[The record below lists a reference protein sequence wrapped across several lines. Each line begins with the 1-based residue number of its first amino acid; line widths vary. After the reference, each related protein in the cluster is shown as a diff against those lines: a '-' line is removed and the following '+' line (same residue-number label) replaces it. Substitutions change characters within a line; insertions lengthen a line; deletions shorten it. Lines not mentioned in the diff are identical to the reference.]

1 VKRVQT
7 GRQPPSQRS
16 RSRPAP
22 DTGPLCPQTP
32 AFRWLSAPLAALAL
46 LGCNLENAGDL
57 PPKAKLYFPNAIA
70 LSAHDASTPATHLFV
85 ANSNFDL
92 RYRNGTVMTFSLD
105 RLEEQLAA
113 TCPAAARCAVTES
126 CAPPPDCTIPTEAA
140 YASEVLI
147 GSFSTA
153 LAMAS
158 SGSAL
163 FVSTLTD
170 EGLSY
175 MRLDGDNL
183 VACRDGLAC
192 SSRVAP
198 RTGLEAE
205 ELVWPGNPVAI
216 ISGPLS
222 DWTPAERGLAGEYV
236 MVAHRT
242 GEVSLLMF
250 RPGDPAGELVLID
263 VLDGLPETLT
273 KLKYDP
279 TTRLAYM
286 SVAGGSGNKLLAR
299 VGVAIPEGADASQ
312 ARLYNAGALE
322 LAAIQA
328 SNDTRDLA
336 FVPAFPAAGAALAE
350 DRALVVSTEPSAL
363 LVVDVDPARNQFHSA
378 RVERAVQ
385 VGAGPQK
392 VVTGMLDGRP
402 FAIVACFYARQL
414 SVIDLSTML
423 TRSVVPNLSG
433 PYDLVLDEAR
443 KLLYVV
449 DFRSSV
455 VRVVGLKPV
464 VEPDQL
470 DQPVRVIATLGTPQV
485 LPELQ

>member
-1 VKRVQT
+1 LTRYENGVKTVQT
-7 GRQPPSQRS
+7 GGQRPSQRS
-16 RSRPAP
+16 RA
-22 DTGPLCPQTP
+22 LLIW
-32 AFRWLSAPLAALAL
+32 ALAAIAL
-46 LGCNLENAGDL
+46 LGCNLANEGDL
-57 PPKAKLYFPNAIA
+57 PPKATLYFPNAIA
-70 LSAHDASTPATHLFV
+70 LSPHDEATPPAHLFV

-92 RYRNGTVMTFSLD
+92 RYRSGTIITLSLQ
-105 RLEEQLAA
+105 RLEERLAD
-113 TCPAAARCAVTES
+113 CEPAPRCTVLES
-126 CAPPPDCTIPTEAA
+126 CPPPPDCIIPTEDV
-140 YASEVLI
+140 YDSEVLI

-175 MRLDGDNL
+175 MRIEGGNL
-183 VACRDGLAC
+183 VACGNGQAC
-192 SSRVAP
+192 SSRVAAD
-198 RTGLEAE
+198 TGQHAS
-205 ELVWPGNPVAI
+205 ELTWPGNPVAI

-222 DWTPAERGLAGEYV
+222 DWAPAERDVTGEYV

-242 GEVSLLMF
+242 GEISLMLY
-250 RPGDPAGELVLID
+250 RPGDPGGELTLID
-263 VLDGLPETLT
+263 VLEGYPETLT

-286 SVAGGSGNKLLAR
+286 SIAAGSGNKVLGR
-299 VGVAIPEGADASQ
+299 VGVAIPEGADATA
-312 ARLYNAGALE
+312 ARLYNAGPVE
-322 LAAIQA
+322 LTSIQT

-350 DRALVVSTEPSAL
+350 DRALVLSTEPSAL
-363 LVVDVDPARNQFHSA
+363 LVVDLNPARNPIYTAHVD
-378 RVERAVQ
+378 RTVE

-392 VVTGMLDGRP
+392 VVTGTLDGRP

-414 SVIDLSTML
+414 SVIDLGTML

-433 PYDLVLDEAR
+433 PYDLVLDQAR

-455 VRVVGLKPV
+455 IRVVGLKPV
-464 VEPDQL
+464 VEPDL
-470 DQPVRVIATLGTPQV
+470 FDQPVRVIATIGIPQV

>member
-1 VKRVQT
+1 MKRVQI
-7 GRQPPSQRS
+7 GGQRASQRS
-16 RSRPAP
+16 RTQPAP
-22 DTGPLCPQTP
+22 RAGSCRDTP
-32 AFRWLSAPLAALAL
+32 AFRLLTPPLILFAL
-46 LGCNLENAGDL
+46 LGCNLENEGDL

-70 LSAHDASTPATHLFV
+70 LSPHDASTPPAHLFV

-92 RYRNGTVMTFSLD
+92 RYRNGTILTLSLD
-105 RLEEQLAA
+105 RLDQQLAL
-113 TCPAAARCAVTES
+113 CPPAPRCAVTES
-126 CAPPPDCTIPTEAA
+126 CPPPPDCTIPTDSV
-140 YASEVLI
+140 YDSEVLI

-158 SGSAL
+158 TGSAL

-175 MRLDGDNL
+175 MRIDGDDL
-183 VACRDGLAC
+183 VSCGDGHAC
-192 SSRVAP
+192 SSRVASSS
-198 RTGLEAE
+198 GQHAD
-205 ELVWPGNPVAI
+205 ELAWPGNPVAI

-222 DWTPAERGLAGEYV
+222 DWVPAERGDVGPGEYV

-242 GEVSLLMF
+242 GEVSLLLF
-250 RPGDPAGELVLID
+250 RPGDPDGELVLID
-263 VLDGLPETLT
+263 VIAGFPETLT

-286 SVAGGSGNKLLAR
+286 SIAAGSGTKLLAR
-299 VGVAIPEGADASQ
+299 VGVAIPEGADATQ
-312 ARLYNAGALE
+312 ARLYSAGLLE
-322 LAAIQA
+322 LTSIQT

-336 FVPAFPAAGAALAE
+336 FVPAFPPAGAALAE
-350 DRALVVSTEPSAL
+350 DRALVLSSEPSAL
-363 LVVDVDPARNQFHSA
+363 LVVDLNPARNPIYTAH
-378 RVERAVQ
+378 VDRAVE

-392 VVTGMLDGRP
+392 VVTGVLDGRP

-414 SVIDLSTML
+414 SVIDLGTML

-455 VRVVGLKPV
+455 IRVVGLKPV
-464 VEPDQL
+464 VEPDL
-470 DQPVRVIATLGTPQV
+470 FDQPVRVIATIGTPQV

>member
-7 GRQPPSQRS
+7 GGPRASQRS
-16 RSRPAP
+16 QTQPAP
-22 DTGPLCPQTP
+22 CAGTLVC
-32 AFRWLSAPLAALAL
+32 ALAALAL
-46 LGCNLENAGDL
+46 LGCNLENEGDL
-57 PPKAKLYFPNAIA
+57 PPKATLYFPNAIA
-70 LSAHDASTPATHLFV
+70 LSPHDASTPPAHLFV

-92 RYRNGTVMTFSLD
+92 RYRNGTILTVSLD
-105 RLEEQLAA
+105 RLDEQLADCA
-113 TCPAAARCAVTES
+113 PAPRCSVLEFCP
-126 CAPPPDCTIPTEAA
+126 PPPDCTIPTENV
-140 YASEVLI
+140 YDSEVLI

-158 SGSAL
+158 TGSAL

-175 MRLDGDNL
+175 MRIDGDNL
-183 VACRDGLAC
+183 VACGEGQAC
-192 SSRVAP
+192 RSRVASG
-198 RTGLEAE
+198 TGQHAD

-222 DWTPAERGLAGEYV
+222 DWVPAERAEAGEYV

-242 GEVSLLMF
+242 GEVSLLLF
-250 RPGDPAGELVLID
+250 RPGDPGGELALID
-263 VLDGLPETLT
+263 VIAGLPETLT

-279 TTRLAYM
+279 TTRLAYLTL
-286 SVAGGSGNKLLAR
+286 AAGSGSKFLAR
-299 VGVAIPEGADASQ
+299 VGVAIPEGADATA
-312 ARLYNAGALE
+312 ARLYSAGLVE
-322 LAAIQA
+322 LTSIQT

-350 DRALVVSTEPSAL
+350 DRALVLSSEPSAL
-363 LVVDVDPARNQFHSA
+363 LVVDINPARNPVYTAH
-378 RVERAVQ
+378 VDRAVE
-385 VGAGPQK
+385 VGAGPTK
-392 VVTGMLDGRP
+392 VVTGTLDGRP

-414 SVIDLSTML
+414 SVIDLGTML

-455 VRVVGLKPV
+455 IRVVGLKPV
-464 VEPDQL
+464 VEPDL
-470 DQPVRVIATLGTPQV
+470 FDQPVRVIATIGTPQV

>member
-1 VKRVQT
+1 M
-7 GRQPPSQRS
+7 
-16 RSRPAP
+16 
-22 DTGPLCPQTP
+22 
-32 AFRWLSAPLAALAL
+32 
-46 LGCNLENAGDL
+46 LGCNLENEGDL
-57 PPKAKLYFPNAIA
+57 PPEATLYFPNAIA
-70 LSAHDASTPATHLFV
+70 LSPHDESTPPAHLFV

-92 RYRNGTVMTFSLD
+92 RYRNGTILTLALD
-105 RLEEQLAA
+105 RLDEHLAK
-113 TCPAAARCAVTES
+113 CPAAPRCSVLQT
-126 CAPPPDCTIPTEAA
+126 CAPPPDCIIPTENVVD
-140 YASEVLI
+140 SEVLI

-153 LAMAS
+153 LAMAQ

-175 MRLDGDNL
+175 IRVGGDNA
-183 VACRDGLAC
+183 VACGDGQAC
-192 SSRVAP
+192 SSRVAS
-198 RTGLEAE
+198 RAGQHADELE
-205 ELVWPGNPVAI
+205 WPGNPVAI

-222 DWTPAERGLAGEYV
+222 DWVPAERDYAGEYV

-242 GEVSLLMF
+242 GEVSLLLF
-250 RPGDPAGELVLID
+250 RPGDPDGELALID
-263 VLDGLPETLT
+263 VIAGFPETLT

-286 SVAGGSGNKLLAR
+286 TLTAGSGTKLLGR
-299 VGVAIPEGADASQ
+299 VGVTIPEGGDATQ
-312 ARLYNAGALE
+312 ARLYSAGLVE
-322 LAAIQA
+322 LTSIQT
-328 SNDTRDLA
+328 SNDTRDVA

-350 DRALVVSTEPSAL
+350 DRALVLSSEPSAL
-363 LVVDVDPARNQFHSA
+363 LVVDVNPARNPVYTAH
-378 RVERAVQ
+378 VDRAVE
-385 VGAGPQK
+385 VGSGPQK

-414 SVIDLSTML
+414 SVIDLGTML

-433 PYDLVLDEAR
+433 PYDLVLDQAR

-455 VRVVGLKPV
+455 IRVVGLKPV
-464 VEPDQL
+464 VEPDL
-470 DQPVRVIATLGTPQV
+470 FDQPVRVIATIGTPQV